1 MTDSMEFDPATLNL
15 ATARARHGE
24 LAGSVIRTPL
34 TRLASPAVA
43 QALESA
49 EVYLKLECYQH
60 TGTFKARGALS
71 VARAIPEADR
81 AKGVTAASAG
91 NHAIAAAWAARQL
104 GMGAKV
110 VMQSTANPFRVAL
123 ARGEGAETRALQLF
137 PRDFPKLVVLGHDH
151 VDHADV
157 TRRQHR
163 DLLPNTQLLERAGG
177 LAVMVGVARQPG
189 EPVVGEPGVR
199 VPGIARVHPGA
210 AAFESPVLEVV
221 DGLEQPRREEG
232 LQQECN
238 ETGETRHPPDA
249 EGHPPTD
256 DQALQD
262 AVVPQSA
269 LAGLGESSVFELPG
283 TPKLG
288 RNGAAIEVSIGLT
301 EARRG
306 GVVGAPDSNVM
317 AAQVFGEEMLLE
329 DGAEH
334 EASEQSLPGLA
345 SVDQLVSRDDRE
357 AGTTPDGS
365 HQHHHVDGEDVLQRE
380 QACDSEH
387 DRELQRSQ

>member
-123 ARGEGAETRALQLF
+123 ARCEGAEIIMAEGGLAAIGEAERLARDEGRMFIHPFEGINTTLGAAGVGLEIMDDIAALGADAEAVVVSVGGGGLISGVAAGVKLINPGCAVYGVEPVGADSVSQSLAAGKPVTLDKVDTIADSLGPPFSLPFGLSVIRAYVDDVVRITDDQILAG
-137 PRDFPKLVVLGHDH
+137 LVVLQEEGKLAVEPAAGAAMAAALGPLRERLRGKRTVILICGANIDGETYATLHKRGRDH
-151 VDHADV
+151 VAA
-157 TRRQHR
+157 
-163 DLLPNTQLLERAGG
+163 LLE
-177 LAVMVGVARQPG
+177 Q
-189 EPVVGEPGVR
+189 
-199 VPGIARVHPGA
+199 
-210 AAFESPVLEVV
+210 
-221 DGLEQPRREEG
+221 
-232 LQQECN
+232 
-238 ETGETRHPPDA
+238 T
-249 EGHPPTD
+249 
-256 DQALQD
+256 
-262 AVVPQSA
+262 
-269 LAGLGESSVFELPG
+269 
-283 TPKLG
+283 
-288 RNGAAIEVSIGLT
+288 
-301 EARRG
+301 
-306 GVVGAPDSNVM
+306 
-317 AAQVFGEEMLLE
+317 
-329 DGAEH
+329 
-334 EASEQSLPGLA
+334 
-345 SVDQLVSRDDRE
+345 
-357 AGTTPDGS
+357 
-365 HQHHHVDGEDVLQRE
+365 
-380 QACDSEH
+380 
-387 DRELQRSQ
+387 